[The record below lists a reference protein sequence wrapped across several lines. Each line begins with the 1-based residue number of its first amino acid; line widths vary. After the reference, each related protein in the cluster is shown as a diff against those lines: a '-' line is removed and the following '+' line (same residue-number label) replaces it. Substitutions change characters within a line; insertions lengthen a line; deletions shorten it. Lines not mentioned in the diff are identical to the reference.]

1 MSINP
6 ETTQKFCNDLA
17 AANVKLPLSI
27 DKTEQASIVDA
38 DGRYVLTVDVNS
50 ERPDAEACKI
60 ALWIVLAVNT
70 CGGFKADLV
79 SVQ

>member
-17 AANVKLPLSI
+17 ATNVKLPLSI
-27 DKTEQASIVDA
+27 HEEDDAAIIDA
-38 DGRYVLTVDVNS
+38 DGHYVLTVDVNR
-50 ERPDAEACKI
+50 ERPDHEACKI

-70 CGGFKADLV
+70 CGGFKADAV